1 MKRLFLTLLSAVLI
15 LLAIVLG
22 RTLLQPAAQFNPDP
36 VARPAGLDPQRAA
49 ESLSAAIRLP
59 TISHQIG
66 APAAQQA
73 ASNAAFAALER
84 WLQERYPHLVATALR
99 EEIKGPSI
107 LLRWPGKDRQLPP
120 ALLMAHSDVVP
131 VTPGTEKDWNHPPF
145 SGAIAEG
152 FVWGR
157 GAIDSKGSM
166 VAMLEAVETLI
177 SQGFQPQRDV
187 FLAFGHDE
195 EIGGLQGNKRIAHY
209 LQEKGT
215 RLAWVSDEGGFVVRG
230 QIPGVK
236 QDVAVVG
243 IAEKGYL
250 SLILQTTAA
259 GGHSSQPPAFNETA
273 VGRLSRALQRMADT
287 PFKRDFDGPTAA
299 LLESFTPAQSF
310 GYRVIFANL
319 WLFGPLVADQ
329 LAATPAGAAQMQTSI
344 APTMLRAGVKDNV
357 LAPVARATV
366 NIRIHP
372 RDTIDEVLA
381 HVRHSIDDDQVQ
393 VKVMPAA
400 RNPSAVSDIN
410 GETYRRFADVIRQ
423 SFSQTLVSPNLTV
436 GATDARYYEALTEN
450 VFRFSPLLMEKED
463 LGRMHATNE
472 RVAIE
477 HLGNASGFYY
487 RLLQTLTD

>member
-1 MKRLFLTLLSAVLI
+1 MKRLLLVLLSAVLI
-15 LLAIVLG
+15 LLVVVLA
-22 RTLLQPAAQFNPDP
+22 RTFAQPAAEFNANP
-36 VARPAGLDPQRAA
+36 VALPDGLDAQRAA
-49 ESLSAAIRLP
+49 QSLSAAIRLQ
-59 TISHQIG
+59 TISHQVG

-73 ASNAAFAALER
+73 ASDKAFRELEA
-84 WLQERYPHLVATALR
+84 WLQERYPQVVATTVR
-99 EEIKGPSI
+99 EQVRAPSI

-120 ALLMAHSDVVP
+120 GLLMAHSDVVP
-131 VTPGTEKDWNHPPF
+131 VTPGTEKDWSYPPF
-145 SGAIAEG
+145 SGEIAEG
-152 FVWGR
+152 FIWGR

-195 EIGGLQGNKRIAHY
+195 EIGGLQGNKRIAAY
-209 LQEKGT
+209 LQKQGT

-243 IAEKGYL
+243 VAEKGYL
-250 SLILQTTAA
+250 SLILQTSAA

-273 VGRLSRALQRMADT
+273 VGRLSRALQRLSET
-287 PFKRDFDGPTAA
+287 PFKRDFDGPTGA
-299 LLESFTPAQSF
+299 LLESVTPAQSF
-310 GYRVIFANL
+310 PYRMIFANL

-357 LAPVARATV
+357 LAPSARATV

-372 RDTIDEVLA
+372 RDNLDQVMA
-381 HVRHSIDDDQVQ
+381 HVRNTINDDQVQ
-393 VKVMPAA
+393 IKMLPAA

-410 GETYRRFADVIRQ
+410 GETYKRFAGIIRQ
-423 SFSQTLVSPNLTV
+423 SFSNTLVSPNLTV
-436 GATDARYYEALTEN
+436 GATDARYYEPLTQN

-472 RVAIE
+472 RVSVENLA
-477 HLGNASGFYY
+477 NASGFYY
-487 RLLQTLTD
+487 RLLQNLTE